1 MRSWQVF
8 SARIKPM
15 LGVPRLY
22 TLRVELDMIS
32 ALVLDLVS
40 TDPD

>member
-1 MRSWQVF
+1 
-8 SARIKPM
+8 M

-22 TLRVELDMIS
+22 TLMVELDMIS
-32 ALVLDLVS
+32 ALILDLVS